1 MGDMGDSGNIS
12 ACICIGIVIDLLA
25 ADIEY
30 LRGFQLLKQL
40 QKLQAESMSSRL
52 LPLARK

>member
-1 MGDMGDSGNIS
+1 MGDMRDSGNIS
-12 ACICIGIVIDLLA
+12 ACICIGIVIVLLA

-40 QKLQAESMSSRL
+40 QKLQAENMSSRI